1 MNKIIRGIWAALF
14 WLNIFYST
22 SRNGCQKA
30 VNNRK
35 RRAQK
40 QHHAWTEK
48 LTYLPPS
55 VFLHLCMKITDTQ
68 AAVTCLQ
75 PVFIYN
81 KVGAAT
87 QLYDINIII
96 LMGNIIL
103 SPTMQ
108 SKLSPCLGSSSALFS
123 VWGLL

>member
-1 MNKIIRGIWAALF
+1 MAAKKL
-14 WLNIFYST
+14 ST
-22 SRNGCQKA
+22 TGREGPKNSIMLGLKSS
-30 VNNRK
+30 
-35 RRAQK
+35 
-40 QHHAWTEK
+40 HI
-48 LTYLPPS
+48 S
-55 VFLHLCMKITDTQ
+55 LHLSFCIYAWKITDTQ